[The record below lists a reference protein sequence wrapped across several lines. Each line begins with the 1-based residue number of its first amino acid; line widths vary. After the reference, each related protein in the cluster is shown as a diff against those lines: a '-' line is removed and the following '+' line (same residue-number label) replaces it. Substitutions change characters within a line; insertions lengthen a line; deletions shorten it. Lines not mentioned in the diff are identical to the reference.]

1 MTPVPEPG
9 AVYRLLAWLS
19 PAYPV
24 GAYTDSH
31 GLEWAVEVDAVRDG
45 DSAGAGI
52 DDVLRHGGGRSDGI
66 LLAHARRADDAAT
79 VAELAER
86 GTALAPGVERRLETT
101 AQGRAFLA
109 ATQAAWP
116 TERLAWLAA
125 LPVDARPYP
134 VVVGVAAAGH
144 GLPLGSLL
152 PAYLHAFT
160 ANLVSAAV
168 RLVPR
173 GRSDGQRLV
182 ARFEPAVHAVA
193 EAAAQAPREEVG
205 GATLLADLA
214 SPCHE
219 TQYSRLFR
227 S

>member
-9 AVYRLLAWLS
+9 TLYRLLAWLS

-24 GAYTDSH
+24 GAYTYSH
-31 GLEWAVEVDAVRDG
+31 GLEWAVEVGDVRDR
-45 DSAGAGI
+45 DSAGAWI

-66 LLAHARRADDAAT
+66 LLAHAFRADDAAA
-79 VAELAER
+79 VAELAEL
-86 GTALAPGVERRLETT
+86 GTALAPGAERRLETT

-116 TERLAWLAA
+116 TERLAWLEA

-168 RLVPR
+168 RLVPL
-173 GRSDGQRLV
+173 GQSDGQRLV
-182 ARFEPAVHAVA
+182 ARLEPAVHAVA
-193 EAAAQAPREEVG
+193 KAAAQAPLDEIG

-214 SPCHE
+214 SLCHE
-219 TQYSRLFR
+219 VQYSRLFR